1 MTGRAANIPLAG
13 TGPGDRFT
21 TRELIEEATREAR
34 LRRQLYA
41 KQVRAGRMDP
51 RDADHRIDLMEAI
64 VRRLTRT
71 AHL

>member
-1 MTGRAANIPLAG
+1 MADTSQ
-13 TGPGDRFT
+13 TTTVDRFT
-21 TRELIEEATREAR
+21 TRELIVEATREVAI
-34 LRRQLYA
+34 RRHVYG

-51 RDADHRIDLMEAI
+51 RDADRKIDLMEAI